1 MLKNFQNNQVSANQ
15 SHEIQKS
22 KIGERV
28 REIEESKKQKR
39 QSIEKKERVTSA
51 RWATN
56 GVDNGLR
63 LLESDYL
70 CDSGL
75 RFCFST
81 GLRLLESE

>member
-1 MLKNFQNNQVSANQ
+1 MLKNFQNNQVSSNQ

-39 QSIEKKERVTSA
+39 QSIEKKERVPSA

-56 GVDNGLR
+56 GVDNELR
-63 LLESDYL
+63 LLE
-70 CDSGL
+70 
-75 RFCFST
+75 
-81 GLRLLESE
+81 RLPS